1 MRQPE
6 KEYAAALFLLSVE
19 KNCTDSV
26 HRALHTVRD
35 VVETA
40 PEYLEFLSTPAIPL
54 AERLTAIDEAFGTF
68 PEYVVSF
75 LKLMCE
81 NGHIRTLIGGIA
93 EFDTLVRS
101 CANRTVAEVTSATP
115 LDDAQKAA
123 LCAKLQ
129 TLLGKRVDAVY
140 TVDASLIGGV
150 IIEAEGKTYDGSIRH
165 RLHDVKDVMI
175 R

>member
-6 KEYAAALFLLSVE
+6 KEYAEALFLLSTE
-19 KNCTDSV
+19 KGCTDAV
-26 HRALHTVRD
+26 QQALHTVREA
-35 VVETA
+35 VQTS
-40 PEYLEFLSTPAIPL
+40 PEYVEFLSTPAIPL
-54 AERLTAIDEAFGTF
+54 TERLAAIDEAFGTL

-81 NGHIRTLIGGIA
+81 NGHIRTLVEGIT
-93 EFDTLVRS
+93 EFDTLVRT
-101 CANRTVAEVTSATP
+101 CANRTVAQVTSATP

-129 TLLGKRVDAVY
+129 TLLGKSVDAVY